1 MRKLFAFFLVAVL
14 YSCNVSDDG
23 TNFSFVKLGVEPVES
38 IESASVNIP
47 FQIPLTYSRPSN
59 CHFTEGFI
67 ILEEDIENNTFTFAL
82 TATFIE
88 EENCETLLP
97 EKSEISFPFVAKN
110 TRDFKFYSGKA
121 KMKTAWM
128 NLYL

>member
-1 MRKLFAFFLVAVL
+1 MRKLFTFFLVAVL

-23 TNFSFVKLGVEPVES
+23 TNFSFVKLGVESVES

-88 EENCETLLP
+88 EENCENLLP
-97 EKSEISFPFVAKN
+97 EKSKISLPFVAKN
-110 TRDFKFYSGKA
+110 TGVLNFYSGKA
-121 KMKTAWM
+121 KMKTTWI